1 MIINKR
7 IHTMRRFNSILILSS
22 ALVMASCGQKKSE
35 QSVVIID
42 ETPKVTV
49 TKVNA
54 ENVPQLST
62 YPTTVEAEI
71 VNNITPQSASRINQ
85 IFVEIGDHVNAGQKL
100 ATMDAISLEKLKLQM
115 KNDSIE
121 YGRTKE
127 LYEIGAVS
135 QANFE
140 TMTLAYEVSKKT
152 YSNLLENTIL
162 TSPISGII
170 TARNYDEGDMY
181 AMAQPLFVV
190 QNITPVKML
199 INISENN
206 YSKVKKGMEVD
217 IVADAFPGET
227 FKGKVNLVYP
237 TIDSRTHTFPVEII
251 IDNKDE
257 KLRPGMFARVTVN
270 YGTNYRVVV
279 PDNAVLKQVGAD
291 EKYVFVVNEDNTVSY
306 TPVKLGVR
314 MGDKY
319 EVISGIDDGATVV
332 TTGQTR
338 LKNNIK
344 VDIVK

>member
-1 MIINKR
+1 
-7 IHTMRRFNSILILSS
+7 MRRFNSILILSS
-22 ALVMASCGQKKSE
+22 ALVMASCGQKKNE

-85 IFVEIGDHVNAGQKL
+85 IFVEIGDHVKAGQKL

-291 EKYVFVVNEDNTVSY
+291 EKYVFVLNEDNTVSY

>member
-1 MIINKR
+1 MK
-7 IHTMRRFNSILILSS
+7 RFNSILLLSS
-22 ALVMASCGQKKSE
+22 ALIMASCGQKSSN
-35 QSVVIID
+35 QQNLVIVD
-42 ETPKVTV
+42 EAPKVTV
-49 TKVNA
+49 TKVYA

-71 VNNITPQSASRINQ
+71 INNITPQSASRINQ
-85 IFVEIGDHVNAGQKL
+85 IFVEIGDHVKAGQTL
-100 ATMDAISLEKLKLQM
+100 ATMDAINLEKLKLQIQ
-115 KNDSIE
+115 NDSIE

-140 TMTLAYEVSKKT
+140 AMTLAYEVSKKT

-199 INISENN
+199 VNISENN

-237 TIDSRTHTFPVEII
+237 TIDARSHTFPVEII
-251 IDNKDE
+251 VDNKDE

-291 EKYVFVVNEDNTVSY
+291 DKYVYVVNEDNTVTY

-319 EVISGIDDGATVV
+319 EIISGIDDGASIV
-332 TTGQTR
+332 TSGQTR

>member
-1 MIINKR
+1 
-7 IHTMRRFNSILILSS
+7 MRRFNSILILSS
-22 ALVMASCGQKKSE
+22 ALIMASCGEKASNQ
-35 QSVVIID
+35 QTVTAVV
-42 ETPKVTV
+42 EEAPKVTV
-49 TKVNA
+49 TKVYA

-71 VNNITPQSASRINQ
+71 INNITPQSASRINK
-85 IFVEIGDHVNAGQKL
+85 IYVEIGDHVKAGQTL
-100 ATMDAISLEKLKLQM
+100 ATMDAINLEKLRLQI

-135 QANFE
+135 QANYE
-140 TMTLAYEVSKKT
+140 AMTLAYEVSKKT

-162 TSPISGII
+162 RSPISGIV

-199 INISENN
+199 VNISENN
-206 YSKVKKGMEVD
+206 YSKIKKGMEVD

-237 TIDSRTHTFPVEII
+237 TIDARSHTFPVEITV
-251 IDNKDE
+251 DNKDE
-257 KLRPGMFARVTVN
+257 KLRPGMFTRVTVN
-270 YGTNYRVVV
+270 YGTNYRVVI

-291 EKYVFVVNEDNTVSY
+291 EKYVYVLNENNTVSY
-306 TPVKLGVR
+306 TPVVLGVR

-319 EVISGIDDGATVV
+319 EVISGLDDGAQIV
-332 TTGQTR
+332 TSGQTR

>member
-1 MIINKR
+1 
-7 IHTMRRFNSILILSS
+7 MRRLNSILILSS
-22 ALVMASCGQKKSE
+22 ALIMASCGQKPSN
-35 QSVVIID
+35 QQTAAVVVD
-42 ETPKVTV
+42 EAPKVTV
-49 TKVNA
+49 TQVYA

-71 VNNITPQSASRINQ
+71 INNITPQSASRINE
-85 IFVEIGDHVNAGQKL
+85 ILVEVGDHVKKGQKL
-100 ATMDAISLEKLKLQM
+100 ATMDAINLQKLKLQI

-121 YGRTKE
+121 YERTKE
-127 LYEIGAVS
+127 LHKIGAVS

-140 TMTLAYEVSKKT
+140 AMTLAYEVSKKT

-162 TSPISGII
+162 RSPISGIV
-170 TARNYDEGDMY
+170 TERNYDEGDMY

-199 INISENN
+199 INISESN
-206 YSKVKKGMEVD
+206 YSKISKGMEVD

-227 FKGKVNLVYP
+227 FKGKVNLIYP
-237 TIDSRTHTFPVEII
+237 TIDPRSHTFPVEIT

-270 YGTNYRVVV
+270 YGNNFRVVV

-291 EKYVFVVNEDNTVSY
+291 EKYVYVLNEDGTVTH
-306 TPVKLGVR
+306 TPVKVGVR
-314 MGDKY
+314 MGKRY
-319 EVISGIDDGATVV
+319 EIISGIDDGATIV
-332 TTGQTR
+332 TSGQTR
-338 LKNNIK
+338 LRNNIK

>member
-1 MIINKR
+1 
-7 IHTMRRFNSILILSS
+7 MRRFNSILILSS
-22 ALVMASCGQKKSE
+22 ALIMASCGEKASNQ
-35 QSVVIID
+35 QTVTTVV
-42 ETPKVTV
+42 EEAPKVTV
-49 TKVNA
+49 TKVYA

-71 VNNITPQSASRINQ
+71 INNITPQSASRINK
-85 IFVEIGDHVNAGQKL
+85 IYVEIGDHVKAGQTL
-100 ATMDAISLEKLKLQM
+100 ATMDAINLEKLRLQI

-135 QANFE
+135 QANYE
-140 TMTLAYEVSKKT
+140 AMTLAYEVSKKT

-162 TSPISGII
+162 RSPISGIV

-199 INISENN
+199 VNISENN
-206 YSKVKKGMEVD
+206 YSKIKKGMEVD

-237 TIDSRTHTFPVEII
+237 TIDARSHTFPVEITV
-251 IDNKDE
+251 DNKDE
-257 KLRPGMFARVTVN
+257 KLRPGMFTRVTVN
-270 YGTNYRVVV
+270 YGTNYRVVI

-291 EKYVFVVNEDNTVSY
+291 EKYVYVLNENNTVSY
-306 TPVKLGVR
+306 TPVVLGVR

-319 EVISGIDDGATVV
+319 EVISGLDDGAQIV
-332 TTGQTR
+332 TSGQTR

>member
-1 MIINKR
+1 MK
-7 IHTMRRFNSILILSS
+7 RFNSILLLSS
-22 ALVMASCGQKKSE
+22 ALIMASCGQKSSN
-35 QSVVIID
+35 QQNLVIVD
-42 ETPKVTV
+42 EAPKVTV
-49 TKVNA
+49 TKVYA

-71 VNNITPQSASRINQ
+71 INNITPQSASRINQ
-85 IFVEIGDHVNAGQKL
+85 IFVEIGDHVKAGQTL
-100 ATMDAISLEKLKLQM
+100 ATMDAINLEKLKLQIQ
-115 KNDSIE
+115 NDSIE

-140 TMTLAYEVSKKT
+140 AMTLAYEVSKKT

-162 TSPISGII
+162 TSPISGIV

-199 INISENN
+199 VNISENN

-237 TIDSRTHTFPVEII
+237 TIDARSHTFPVEII
-251 IDNKDE
+251 VDNKDE

-291 EKYVFVVNEDNTVSY
+291 DKYVYVVNEDNTVTY

-319 EVISGIDDGATVV
+319 EIISGIDDGASIV
-332 TTGQTR
+332 TSGQTR

>member
-1 MIINKR
+1 
-7 IHTMRRFNSILILSS
+7 MRHLKSILLLST
-22 ALVMASCGQKKSE
+22 AMVMASCTQKQAAQE
-35 QSVVIID
+35 TTVVV
-42 ETPKVTV
+42 EEAPKVTV
-49 TKVNA
+49 TKVYA

-62 YPTTVEAEI
+62 YPTTIEADV
-71 VNNITPQSASRINQ
+71 VNNITPQSASRINE
-85 IFVEIGDHVNAGQKL
+85 ILVEVGDHVKAGQRL
-100 ATMDAISLEKLKLQM
+100 ATMDAINLEKVRLQVA
-115 KNDSIE
+115 NDSIE

-127 LYEIGAVS
+127 LYEIGAAS
-135 QANFE
+135 QSNFE
-140 TMTLAYEVSKKT
+140 AITLAYEVSKKS
-152 YSNLLENTIL
+152 YANLLENTIL

-206 YSKVKKGMEVD
+206 YSRVKKGMEVELT
-217 IVADAFPGET
+217 ADAYPGET
-227 FKGKVNLVYP
+227 FKGKVNLIYP
-237 TIDSRTHTFPVEII
+237 TIDPRSHTFPVEILV
-251 IDNKDE
+251 DNKDE

-279 PDNAVLKQVGAD
+279 PDKAVLKQVGAD
-291 EKYVFVVNEDNTVSY
+291 DKYVYVLNEDNTVSY
-306 TPVKLGVR
+306 APVKLGVR

-332 TTGQTR
+332 VSGQTR

>member
-1 MIINKR
+1 
-7 IHTMRRFNSILILSS
+7 MRHLKSILLLST
-22 ALVMASCGQKKSE
+22 AMVMASCTQKQAS
-35 QSVVIID
+35 QQTTVVV
-42 ETPKVTV
+42 EEAPKVTV
-49 TKVNA
+49 TKVYA

-62 YPTTVEAEI
+62 YPTTIEADV
-71 VNNITPQSASRINQ
+71 VNNITPQSASRINE
-85 IFVEIGDHVNAGQKL
+85 ILVEVGDHVKAGQRL
-100 ATMDAISLEKLKLQM
+100 ATMDAINLEKVRLQVA
-115 KNDSIE
+115 NDSIE

-127 LYEIGAVS
+127 LYEIGAAS
-135 QANFE
+135 QSNFE
-140 TMTLAYEVSKKT
+140 AITLAYEVSKKS
-152 YSNLLENTIL
+152 YANLLENTIL

-206 YSKVKKGMEVD
+206 YSRVKKGMEVELT
-217 IVADAFPGET
+217 ADAYPGET
-227 FKGKVNLVYP
+227 FKGKVNLIYP
-237 TIDSRTHTFPVEII
+237 TIDPRSHTFPVEILV
-251 IDNKDE
+251 DNKDE

-279 PDNAVLKQVGAD
+279 PDKAVLKQVGAD
-291 EKYVFVVNEDNTVSY
+291 DKYVYILNEDNTVSY
-306 TPVKLGVR
+306 APVKLGVR

-319 EVISGIDDGATVV
+319 EVISGIDDGATIVV
-332 TTGQTR
+332 SGQTR

>member
-1 MIINKR
+1 
-7 IHTMRRFNSILILSS
+7 MRRFNSILILSS
-22 ALVMASCGQKKSE
+22 ALIMASCGQKASE
-35 QSVVIID
+35 QQTVIV
-42 ETPKVTV
+42 EEAPKVTV
-49 TKVNA
+49 TKVYA

-62 YPTTVEAEI
+62 YPTTVEAEV
-71 VNNITPQSASRINQ
+71 VNNITPQSASRINE
-85 IFVEIGDHVNAGQKL
+85 IMVEVGDHVKKGQKL
-100 ATMDAISLEKLKLQM
+100 ATMDAINLEKLRLQIQ
-115 KNDSIE
+115 NDSIE
-121 YGRTKE
+121 YERTKE
-127 LYEIGAVS
+127 LHKIGAVS
-135 QANFE
+135 QANYE
-140 TMTLAYEVSKKT
+140 AMTLAYEVSKKT

-162 TSPISGII
+162 TSPISGIV

-237 TIDSRTHTFPVEII
+237 TIDARTHTFPVEILV
-251 IDNKDE
+251 DNKDE
-257 KLRPGMFARVTVN
+257 KLRPGMFTRVTVN

-279 PDNAVLKQVGAD
+279 PDKAVLKQVGAD
-291 EKYVFVVNEDNTVSY
+291 DKYVYVVNEDNTVTY
-306 TPVKLGVR
+306 TPVKLGTR

-319 EVISGIDDGATVV
+319 EIISGLDDGATIV

>member
-1 MIINKR
+1 
-7 IHTMRRFNSILILSS
+7 MRRFNSILVLSS
-22 ALVMASCGQKKSE
+22 ALIMASCSSQANK
-35 QSVVIID
+35 QATTAVVVD
-42 ETPKVTV
+42 EAPKVTV
-49 TKVNA
+49 TKVYA
-54 ENVPQLST
+54 ENVAQLST
-62 YPTTVEAEI
+62 YPTTVEAEVI
-71 VNNITPQSASRINQ
+71 NNITPQSASRINE
-85 IFVEIGDHVNAGQKL
+85 IFVEIGDHVKAGQTL
-100 ATMDAISLEKLKLQM
+100 ATMDAINLEKLRLQIQ
-115 KNDSIE
+115 NDSIE

-135 QANFE
+135 QANYE
-140 TMTLAYEVSKKT
+140 AMTLAYEVSKKT

-206 YSKVKKGMEVD
+206 YSKIKKGMEVD

-237 TIDSRTHTFPVEII
+237 TIDARSHTFPVEII
-251 IDNKDE
+251 VDNKDE

-270 YGTNYRVVV
+270 YGTNFRVVV

-291 EKYVFVVNEDNTVSY
+291 DKYVYVVNEDNTVTY

-319 EVISGIDDGATVV
+319 EIISGLDDGATIV

>member
-1 MIINKR
+1 
-7 IHTMRRFNSILILSS
+7 MRRLNSILILSS
-22 ALVMASCGQKKSE
+22 ALIMASCGQKSGN
-35 QSVVIID
+35 QQTAAVVVD
-42 ETPKVTV
+42 EAPKVTV
-49 TKVNA
+49 TKVYA

-62 YPTTVEAEI
+62 YPTTVEAEVI
-71 VNNITPQSASRINQ
+71 NNITPQSASRINE
-85 IFVEIGDHVNAGQKL
+85 IFVEIGDHVKAGQTL
-100 ATMDAISLEKLKLQM
+100 ATMDAINLEKLRLQIQ
-115 KNDSIE
+115 NDSIE

-127 LYEIGAVS
+127 LYQIGAVS
-135 QANFE
+135 QANYE
-140 TMTLAYEVSKKT
+140 AMTLAYEVSKKT

-162 TSPISGII
+162 TSPISGIV

-199 INISENN
+199 VNISENN

-237 TIDSRTHTFPVEII
+237 TIDARSHTFPVEII
-251 IDNKDE
+251 VDNKDE

-291 EKYVFVVNEDNTVSY
+291 DKYVYVVNEDNTVTY

-319 EVISGIDDGATVV
+319 EIISGIDDGATIV
-332 TTGQTR
+332 TSGQTR
-338 LKNNIK
+338 LRNNIK